1 MPPTDTLRLIE
12 GGAQKGKLGILSAA
26 PQPLPQLTRRPG
38 DHLELYSFTSGE
50 ALAPIRAAARKRGL
64 DSETALALV
73 IERSLVVAEIAASA
87 NSAMVE
93 ALDHQSTASQV
104 HINLWSAHSSYLQHL
119 LGHHAVPASA
129 RPLDSPRVA
138 LPIRMLN
145 RIRDED
151 LDLQD
156 DPDRQL
162 IVAVNWE
169 IAALLASE
177 TISEWAYRTLA
188 LQLLR

>member
-1 MPPTDTLRLIE
+1 MSPTDTLRLIE
-12 GGAQKGKLGILSAA
+12 GGAQKGEFGTLTVA

-38 DHLELYSFTSGE
+38 DHLELHSFTSGE
-50 ALAPIRAAARKRGL
+50 ALAPIRVAARKRGL

-73 IERSLVVAEIAASA
+73 IERSLLVAEVATSA
-87 NSAMVE
+87 GSAMVE
-93 ALDHQSTASQV
+93 ELDRQSTISQV
-104 HINLWSAHSSYLQHL
+104 HINLWSAHGSYLQHL
-119 LGHHAVPASA
+119 LGHRAVPASA

-138 LPIRMLN
+138 LPIRLLD
-145 RIRDED
+145 RIRDEN

-162 IVAVNWE
+162 AVAVNWE